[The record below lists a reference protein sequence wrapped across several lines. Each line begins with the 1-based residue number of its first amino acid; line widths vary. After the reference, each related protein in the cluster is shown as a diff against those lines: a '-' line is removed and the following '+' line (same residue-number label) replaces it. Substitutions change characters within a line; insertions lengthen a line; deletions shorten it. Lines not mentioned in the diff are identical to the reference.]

1 MLCHVP
7 PLAPMSVNGPG
18 ALRRV
23 APPLC
28 VREGS
33 MSTMERTTYR
43 RSLGSNT
50 WALRTPNGSAAPTL
64 LDWHRKDASLG
75 SADAQRLSIQL
86 LHTSGGCRASLS

>member
-18 ALRRV
+18 ALCRV

-33 MSTMERTTYR
+33 MSAMERTTYR
-43 RSLGSNT
+43 RSLGSNN
-50 WALRTPNGSAAPTL
+50 WALRTPKGSAASTL
-64 LDWHRKDASLG
+64 LDWYRKDASLG
-75 SADAQRLSIQL
+75 SADAQQRLTQL
-86 LHTSGGCRASLS
+86 QN